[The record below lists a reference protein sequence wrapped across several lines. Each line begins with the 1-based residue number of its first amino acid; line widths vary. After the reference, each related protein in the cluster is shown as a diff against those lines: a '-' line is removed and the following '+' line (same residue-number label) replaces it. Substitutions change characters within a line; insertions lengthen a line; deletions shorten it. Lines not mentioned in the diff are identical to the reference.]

1 MQTAKEEYRL
11 LLRNY
16 FKGLRLRKPLF
27 YGWNT
32 GLRFDLQIENT
43 NTNEYFEEV
52 DRRASTIFQTVFDSS
67 DKIFVIFMDYKYRRQ
82 KIRNSNFV
90 FRQIDNLK
98 KTDVDYTKERQTYQP
113 NERLD
118 IRNVAII
125 KTLVERVNFRSIL
138 TAIGNSDFP
147 ERKPRLEISSVFS
160 AKEVYFINIDKK
172 LIFNMYDDRGLDLIA
187 AEVETLRPIYE
198 KHNDWLLEY
207 DRKKIDNMFEQKTT
221 P

>member
-1 MQTAKEEYRL
+1 MLTVKEEYRL
-11 LLRNY
+11 LLRNN
-16 FKGLRLRKPLF
+16 FNGLRLRKPLF
-27 YGWNT
+27 YSWNT
-32 GLRFDLQIENT
+32 GLRFDLQVENT
-43 NTNEYFEEV
+43 NTDEYFEEV
-52 DRRASTIFQTVFDSS
+52 NRRASTIFQTAFDSS

-90 FRQIDNLK
+90 FKQIQNLK
-98 KTDVDYTKERQTYQP
+98 NTEITYTKEKQIYQP
-113 NERLD
+113 DEKFD

-207 DRKKIDNMFEQKTT
+207 DRKKIDNMFKQKTT